1 MTDIYFRFL
10 WANVSVNP
18 QHRIHSSISSIICKI
33 YISFR
38 FLWQQQLFTHS
49 HTLSHIPPSPLHNHL
64 LINSLLTIF
73 IRKVCSGIYVCVYV
87 CVGGW
92 MVGFFLSTSGD
103 NCRTVLSFSGL
114 IFRLVSLN
122 KTCTKKTL
130 NISKKYELLR
140 HNNGHRW
147 MMHYICSTGSIRK
160 EHRTNKR
167 RGTPL
172 SILTEWILYNS
183 RMKCWKNYWRISK
196 KMFSV
201 SEAKRRRG
209 EQRWG

>member
-1 MTDIYFRFL
+1 M
-10 WANVSVNP
+10 
-18 QHRIHSSISSIICKI
+18 C
-33 YISFR
+33 
-38 FLWQQQLFTHS
+38 
-49 HTLSHIPPSPLHNHL
+49 
-64 LINSLLTIF
+64 
-73 IRKVCSGIYVCVYV
+73 V

-103 NCRTVLSFSGL
+103 NCRIVFSFSGL

-201 SEAKRRRG
+201 SEVKRWAEVSRG
-209 EQRWG
+209 EDKSSGRIKGRFPATSGIDSEWIESGKGIFTLETSFLD

>member
-1 MTDIYFRFL
+1 ME
-10 WANVSVNP
+10 
-18 QHRIHSSISSIICKI
+18 
-33 YISFR
+33 
-38 FLWQQQLFTHS
+38 
-49 HTLSHIPPSPLHNHL
+49 
-64 LINSLLTIF
+64 
-73 IRKVCSGIYVCVYV
+73 CVYV
-87 CVGGW
+87 CVCGW

-103 NCRTVLSFSGL
+103 NCRIVFSFSGL

-201 SEAKRRRG
+201 SEVKRWAEVRVNLQVESKEDSSSNIRNRFG
-209 EQRWG
+209 MNWIGKRNLYIGDKFLGLVLIEMLLKIDREMLYP